1 MSNDCCDYGCTG
13 KGANCPAR
21 ATPIKFLGDEET
33 DDFRYVDVVRDFFA
47 VIGAVAI
54 AAAIAGF
61 LSVFLKG
68 IF

>member
-1 MSNDCCDYGCTG
+1 MNCCNSYGQCTQ
-13 KGANCPAR
+13 GANCPAR
-21 ATPIKFLGDEET
+21 ATPIKYLGDEEV
-33 DDFRYVDVVRDFFA
+33 DDFRYADVVRDFFA

>member
-1 MSNDCCDYGCTG
+1 MNCCNSYGQCTQ
-13 KGANCPAR
+13 GANCPAR
-21 ATPIKFLGDEET
+21 AIPLKYLGDEEV
-33 DDFRYVDVVRDFFA
+33 DDFSYSDVIRDFFA